1 MPQTQP
7 VEQQTV
13 TRKQAA
19 TMLGLGQNTVD
30 RMIARGELESIKLG
44 RRRLIPRRVI
54 DALLNGGQPEVARDD
69 R

>member
-1 MPQTQP
+1 MD
-7 VEQQTV
+7 EQQTV

-19 TMLGLGQNTVD
+19 TMLGLGRNTVD

-54 DALLNGGQPEVARDD
+54 EALLNGGQPEGARDD
-69 R
+69 Q

>member
-1 MPQTQP
+1 MSHTQTVQ
-7 VEQQTV
+7 QQTV

-54 DALLNGGQPEVARDD
+54 EALLNGEQPEGARDD